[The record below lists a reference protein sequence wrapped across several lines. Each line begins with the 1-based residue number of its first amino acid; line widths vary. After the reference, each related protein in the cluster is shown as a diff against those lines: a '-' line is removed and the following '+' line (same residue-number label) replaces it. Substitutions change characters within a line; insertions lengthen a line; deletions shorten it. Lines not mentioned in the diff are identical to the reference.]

1 MTGLNWDRQA
11 ARTKAKQ
18 IAWESGA
25 RMEIEKAYF
34 TLPEVLARWSMPE
47 VDLVYLAEND
57 QLRLSVRILN
67 LPIEF
72 GDFEETDDGRC
83 FSIPT
88 ERSLFNGLLDL
99 HVQDVFQLFRL
110 GEVSITRF
118 RTAKADYACFYGTR
132 ESLRICKPDLV
143 LRREE
148 RDRFEAAT
156 GFGGASGLKSAG
168 GFHASA
174 DYQSVRCNDR
184 EFRLGPIQAQVVRIL
199 HTAALRGDPWQSGKA
214 VLSQAGSRSLKM
226 ADVFKS
232 KKDWPLLIESNG
244 RGAYRLFGL

>member
-1 MTGLNWDRQA
+1 
-11 ARTKAKQ
+11 
-18 IAWESGA
+18 
-25 RMEIEKAYF
+25 MEIEKAYF
-34 TLPEVLARWSMPE
+34 TLPEVLARWAMPE

-57 QLRLSVRILN
+57 ELRLSVRILN

-83 FSIPT
+83 YSIPC
-88 ERSLFNGLLDL
+88 ERSSFNGLLDL

-110 GEVSITRF
+110 GEVRIMRF
-118 RTAKADYACFYGTR
+118 RTTKADYACFFGSR
-132 ESLRICKPDLV
+132 ETLTIRKPDLV

-156 GFGGASGLKSAG
+156 GFGGASGMKPTGA
-168 GFHASA
+168 FHASA
-174 DYQSVRCNDR
+174 DYQSVRCNGRD
-184 EFRLGPIQAQVVRIL
+184 FRLGPIQAQVVRIL
-199 HTAALRGDPWQSGKA
+199 QSAARRGEPWQSGKA
-214 VLSQAGSRSLKM
+214 VLAKAGSRSLKM

-244 RGAYRLFGL
+244 RGSYRITGL

>member
-1 MTGLNWDRQA
+1 
-11 ARTKAKQ
+11 
-18 IAWESGA
+18 
-25 RMEIEKAYF
+25 MEIEKAYF

-47 VDLVYLAEND
+47 VDLVYLTEND

-83 FSIPT
+83 FAIPC
-88 ERSLFNGLLDL
+88 ERSSFNGLLDL

-110 GEVSITRF
+110 GEASVTRF
-118 RTAKADYACFYGTR
+118 RTPKAAYACFWGSR
-132 ESLRICKPDLV
+132 EKLSIRKADLV

-148 RDRFEAAT
+148 RDRFEART
-156 GFGGASGLKSAG
+156 GFLGKLEVKPAGA
-168 GFHASA
+168 FHTSA
-174 DYQSVRCNDR
+174 DYQSVRCNGRD
-184 EFRLGPIQAQVVRIL
+184 FRLGPIQAQVVRIL
-199 HTAALRGDPWQSGKA
+199 QSAALRGEPWQSGKA
-214 VLSQAGSRSLKM
+214 VLAKAGSRSLKM

-244 RGAYRLFGL
+244 RGSYRISGL

>member
-1 MTGLNWDRQA
+1 
-11 ARTKAKQ
+11 
-18 IAWESGA
+18 
-25 RMEIEKAYF
+25 MEIEKAYF

-72 GDFEETDDGRC
+72 GDFEETDDGQR

-88 ERSLFNGLLDL
+88 ARSSFNGLLDL

-118 RTAKADYACFYGTR
+118 RTAKADYACFYGSR
-132 ESLRICKPDLV
+132 ESLTICKPDLV

-156 GFGGASGLKSAG
+156 GFGGASGMKPAG

-174 DYQSVRCNDR
+174 DYQSVRCNGR

-199 HTAALRGDPWQSGKA
+199 HAAAQRGDPWQSGKA

-244 RGAYRLFGL
+244 RGAYRLAGL

>member
-1 MTGLNWDRQA
+1 
-11 ARTKAKQ
+11 
-18 IAWESGA
+18 
-25 RMEIEKAYF
+25 MEIEKAYF
-34 TLPEVLARWSMPE
+34 TLPEVLVRWSMPE

-72 GDFEETDDGRC
+72 GDFEETDDGQR

-88 ERSLFNGLLDL
+88 ARSSFNGLLDL

-118 RTAKADYACFYGTR
+118 RTVKADYACFYGAR
-132 ESLRICKPDLV
+132 ESLTIRKPDLV

-148 RDRFEAAT
+148 RDRFEAVT
-156 GFGGASGLKSAG
+156 GFGGAAGTKPAG
-168 GFHASA
+168 GFHASS
-174 DYQSVRCNDR
+174 DYHSVRSNGQ

-199 HTAALRGDPWQSGKA
+199 HAAAQRGDPWQSGKA

-244 RGAYRLFGL
+244 RGAYRLAGL

>member
-72 GDFEETDDGRC
+72 GDFEGTDDGRC

-118 RTAKADYACFYGTR
+118 LTAKADYACFYGSR
-132 ESLRICKPDLV
+132 ECLKIRKPDLV

-156 GFGGASGLKSAG
+156 GFGGASGMKPAG
-168 GFHASA
+168 EFHASA
-174 DYQSVRCNDR
+174 NYQSVRCHGR

-199 HTAALRGDPWQSGKA
+199 HAAAKQGDPWQSGKA

-244 RGAYRLFGL
+244 RGAYRLAGL